1 MCFGHFRGDLLA
13 TLREVWEDQP
23 VKEVMLAPFNPR
35 LFQFIKAIRALIR
48 RLGRT
53 SGAAGTDFAMP
64 LPPINA
70 LLARVFAGESRRLLE
85 AIRSPGS
92 PPAHHGVSLVA
103 ILRRELGTVAMR
115 SRAAAT
121 PAVEG

>member
-1 MCFGHFRGDLLA
+1 MDGDTGTVG
-13 TLREVWEDQP
+13 TLTP
-23 VKEVMLAPFNPR
+23 VQPR
-35 LFQFIKAIRALIR
+35 LVPVMTDLRALTR
-48 RLGRT
+48 GLGRT
-53 SGAAGTDFAMP
+53 SGAEGSEFAMP
-64 LPPINA
+64 LQPINA